1 MAELR
6 YNPLL
11 GTYTMVNSN
20 RAKRPQMPKDWCP
33 FCPGSGKVPEKYDVY
48 KYDNDFPI
56 LSEIP
61 PQVDDV
67 GSHATN
73 NSISVDSG
81 FYRAVPSKGKCEVIL
96 YSPDHTGSLY
106 EQPLAH
112 IRKLVD
118 LWCERMT
125 ELSKN
130 KAHKYI
136 MCFENRGEE
145 IGVTMPH
152 PHGQIY
158 AYSWV
163 PQKLEVELNNAIS
176 HYKENNE
183 CIICRMNSEE
193 AAFGKRIIYENDSFY
208 AYIPYFT
215 DYPYGVF
222 ISAKQHVNYFTD
234 FSDNQKNDLAL
245 ILKIVTGLFDKIF
258 DCKFPYMMCIH
269 QNPINVDAEYSEH
282 KAAYHFHIEFYTPFR
297 AKHLIKYYASS
308 ESGAWAAA
316 NTASV
321 EKTSREVVRAKL
333 TYLANDEELS
343 KNFKDEFIKEF
354 HFVYGKAKSEPV
366 VIASPARINV
376 IGEHVDN
383 YGGNVFPAAIDKY
396 LYIAIRKRNDKKIV
410 FNDVR
415 FPERLEFNI
424 ETEFSYDKKNGYA
437 NYLVGILQSLKKS
450 SYKFDSGFEAL
461 IFSCIPAGGGI
472 SSSSALELGFGFA
485 LSELY
490 NLDVD
495 RITLAKLGQKAEHEF
510 MNVKCGIMDQ
520 FAIAMGKANMAID
533 LNCGTLEYQYVPLDL
548 KDYRIVVMNSNKKRT
563 LADSEYNSRRADCE
577 TALKILQKSGYE
589 KLDALCHLN
598 PDELEN
604 VRTILDDGSKNGK
617 TLFRRVRHCS
627 TENKREKDAV
637 VALKQGNLK
646 TLGQLLSQSHA
657 SLKNDYEVSCK
668 ELDVLADFANTF
680 EGSLGGRLIGAGFGG
695 CAMAFV
701 HKDKVHEFIEKLS
714 KLYLEKI
721 GYEASFFSCV
731 AGDGT
736 HRI

>member
-11 GTYTMVNSN
+11 GTFTMVNSN

-56 LSEIP
+56 LSENP
-61 PQVDDV
+61 PQIDDT
-67 GSHATN
+67 GSHAVNLSKSLDT
-73 NSISVDSG
+73 G
-81 FYRAVPSKGKCEVIL
+81 FYHALPSKGKCEVIL
-96 YSPDHTGSLY
+96 YSSNHTASLY
-106 EQPLAH
+106 EQSLLH

-118 LWCERMT
+118 LWTERMSV
-125 ELSKN
+125 LSKN
-130 KAHKYI
+130 ESHKYI
-136 MCFENRGEE
+136 MAFENRGEE

-158 AYSWV
+158 AYSWL
-163 PQKLEVELNNAIS
+163 PQKLEVELNNAVK
-176 HYKENNE
+176 HYKKNNE
-183 CIICRMNSEE
+183 CIICRMNKEE
-193 AAFGKRIIYENDSFY
+193 AAFEKRIVYENDSFY

-222 ISAKQHVNYFTD
+222 ISAKNHKNYFTD
-234 FSDNQKNDLAL
+234 FSDKEKDDLAL
-245 ILKIVTGLFDKIF
+245 ILKIVTGSFDKIF

-269 QNPINVDAEYSEH
+269 QNPVNMDAELPEH
-282 KAAYHFHIEFYTPFR
+282 KKAYHFHIEFYTPFR

-333 TYLANDEELS
+333 TYLANDDELS
-343 KNFKDEFIKEF
+343 NLFKEEFIKEF
-354 HFVYGKAKSEPV
+354 NFVYGKQDTEPV
-366 VIASPARINV
+366 VVASPARINV

-383 YGGNVFPAAIDKY
+383 YGGNVFPAAINKY
-396 LYIAIRKRNDKKIV
+396 LYIAIRKRADKKIV

-415 FPERLEFNI
+415 FPERLDFNI
-424 ETEFSYDKKNGYA
+424 DTQFTYDKNNSYA
-437 NYLVGILQSLKKS
+437 NYLVGILQSLKNS
-450 SYKFDSGFEAL
+450 GHKFDCGFDAL

-472 SSSSALELGFGFA
+472 SSSSALELGFGYA
-485 LSELY
+485 LCQLY

-520 FAIAMGKANMAID
+520 FAIAMGKKNMAID
-533 LNCGTLEYQYVPLDL
+533 LNCSTLEYQYVPLEL
-548 KDYRIVVMNSNKKRT
+548 GDYRIVVMNSNKKRT
-563 LADSEYNSRRADCE
+563 LADSEYNARREDCE
-577 TALKILQKSGYE
+577 KALKILQQNGYA
-589 KLDALCHLN
+589 KLDALCHLD
-598 PDELEN
+598 PKELEN
-604 VRTILDDGSKNGK
+604 VKKILDDGSKNGN
-617 TLFRRVRHCS
+617 TLYRRVRHCS
-627 TENKREKDAV
+627 TENRREKDAV
-637 VALKQGNLK
+637 EALKKGDLK
-646 TLGQLLSQSHA
+646 KLGELLMQSHA

-680 EGSLGGRLIGAGFGG
+680 SGSLGGRLIGAGFGG

-701 HKDKVHEFIEKLS
+701 HKDKVQEFIEKLS
-714 KLYLEKI
+714 KEYLEKT